1 MGRQG
6 DKNRKKALNEVNGKH
21 VEVNAKLVEEN
32 GKPAANENNHVKQG
46 SILSCANLLMML
58 FTVIV
63 AILVTSLIVKAA
75 ELQQLNTE
83 QDLNMRQ
90 MKAEA
95 QDHKQKLEKSLSE
108 SFEKVKSD
116 EVLIQ
121 SLKSDNEDLHTKIN

>member
-46 SILSCANLLMML
+46 SILSYANCLMMI